1 MVAVDKDCNMASH
14 AQASSLL
21 SHETAQSISQL
32 LSQLWSS
39 GGLTANKAA
48 PLLSAVP
55 ALKTLLQPIAAGVV
69 SDTAGEVHETH
80 NAYCL
85 SMPLLNAYNE
95 LSQLGEWQL
104 ALLGLNP
111 EVRAH
116 WLNLAAARCRE
127 AGAMNDPQVLVKL
140 IQQLGN
146 ASEWVLAQLEKADA
160 HPQLIAGPLSQL
172 ERDLLGH
179 SLNDNAAIPALCR
192 LLRACFTL
200 YTLSEQTQVLTPIQ
214 LIDNTAK
221 QLASNWCRGRLLALP
236 ESLLSEFNLK
246 QPIKSP
252 LKPHADWL
260 LVSQPVNTEATY
272 IEHFAQQPWWFLLSL
287 LSFVQDAWAAEQRG
301 GLLLTLP
308 AGQNAFAPS
317 QVNVAVQGID
327 GDEVNLGSLAEFLVQ
342 LLNELNIALYPA
354 LTNSAEGTQQL
365 NRALSS
371 FITELLAK
379 KIWQFTE
386 AGRGE
391 PGHYRI
397 HPEFS
402 DACYSLPL
410 APLFGYKSQHLQQT
424 IKQLAQASYTN
435 KKNAR
440 AGNRI
445 NLEGFL

>member
-1 MVAVDKDCNMASH
+1 MDSN
-14 AQASSLL
+14 AQTTSLL
-21 SHETAQSISQL
+21 SHEAAQGCCQL
-32 LSQLWSS
+32 LSQLWSG
-39 GGLTANKAA
+39 GGLAASKTAVLLAA
-48 PLLSAVP
+48 IP
-55 ALKTLLQPIAAGVV
+55 ALKKLLQPIAAGTVG
-69 SDTAGEVHETH
+69 DTENDLKDESCAF
-80 NAYCL
+80 CL
-85 SMPLLNAYNE
+85 SAPLLNAYNE
-95 LSQLGEWQL
+95 LGQLGEWQL

-127 AGAMNDPQVLVKL
+127 AGAMSDPQVLVKL
-140 IQQLGN
+140 IQQLGS
-146 ASEWVLAQLEKADA
+146 ASEWVLVQLENTPVT
-160 HPQLIAGPLSQL
+160 PQITAGPLAQT

-192 LLRACFTL
+192 ILRACFTL
-200 YTLSEQTQVLTPIQ
+200 HALSERAEALTPIQ

-272 IEHFAQQPWWFLLSL
+272 IQHFAQQPWWFLLSL
-287 LSFVQDAWAAEQRG
+287 LSFVQDAWAAENRG

-308 AGQNAFAPS
+308 VGQNAFAPS
-317 QVNVAVQGID
+317 QINVAVQGIE

-365 NRALSS
+365 NRALSA
-371 FITELLAK
+371 FIAELLAK

>member
-1 MVAVDKDCNMASH
+1 MVAIDKDSNIGSH
-14 AQASSLL
+14 AQATSLL
-21 SHETAQSISQL
+21 SHESAQSIGQL
-32 LSQLWSS
+32 LCQLWSS

-48 PLLSAVP
+48 PLLIAVP
-55 ALKTLLQPIAAGVV
+55 ALNKLLQPIAAGTVG
-69 SDTAGEVHETH
+69 DKAGEVNETH

-85 SMPLLNAYNE
+85 SASLLNAYSE

-104 ALLGLNP
+104 ALLGLNS
-111 EVRAH
+111 EIRAH

-127 AGAMNDPQVLVKL
+127 AGAMSDPQVLVKL

-146 ASEWVLAQLEKADA
+146 ASAWVLAQLERTDA
-160 HPQLIAGPLSQL
+160 NPQLIAGPLSQL
-172 ERDLLGH
+172 ERYLLGH

-200 YTLSEQTQVLTPIQ
+200 HTLSEQTEALTPIQ

-221 QLASNWCRGRLLALP
+221 QLASNCCRGRLLVLP
-236 ESLLSEFNLK
+236 EALLSEFNLK
-246 QPIKSP
+246 QPIKTP

-287 LSFVQDAWAAEQRG
+287 ISFVQDAWAAEQRG

-317 QVNVAVQGID
+317 QVHVAVQGID
-327 GDEVNLGSLAEFLVQ
+327 GDEVILGSLAEFLV
-342 LLNELNIALYPA
+342 LLLAELNIALYPA
-354 LTNSAEGTQQL
+354 LCTVDGSSADDMQRL
-365 NRALSS
+365 NRALSP
-371 FITELLAK
+371 IIAELLAK
-379 KIWQFTE
+379 KIWQFLE

-397 HPEFS
+397 HPDFS

-410 APLFGYKSQHLQQT
+410 APLFGYKSQYLQQA
-424 IKQLAQASYTN
+424 IKQLAQTNYAN
-435 KKNAR
+435 KKR
-440 AGNRI
+440 ASAANRI
-445 NLEGFL
+445 HS